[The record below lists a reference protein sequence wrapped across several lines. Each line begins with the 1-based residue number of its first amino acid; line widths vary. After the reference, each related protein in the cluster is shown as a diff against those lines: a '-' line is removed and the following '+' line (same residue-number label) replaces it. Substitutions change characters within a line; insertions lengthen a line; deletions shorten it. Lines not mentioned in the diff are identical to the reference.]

1 MAQEGENMLD
11 ISIRQLEVFVATA
24 EYCSFTKAAEDLH
37 LTQSTVSM
45 HIRTLEEV
53 LNTCLIERGAR
64 KKVILTEEGKRV
76 YTMAKD
82 ILSRMEALQERRS
95 EGAEEPLRIGTSTV
109 PAQYLLPKLL
119 SGCLKKHPHARY
131 ILRRGDSEHIL
142 GCLQKGEI
150 RIGLVGYKNSDRS
163 LIFQEIARD
172 HLVLIT
178 ENSEAYRALQ
188 AAGKTG
194 QDLLDRP
201 MIAREESSG
210 TQHAADAFLQR
221 LGVQA
226 PNIVAR
232 MDNPESIKMS
242 VAEGIG
248 VSIVSDLA
256 VSAELRAEKL
266 LAFPFEPQA
275 EARKLYIVWPRDAL
289 LTATELKFIQ
299 HVKAQTS
306 AILLSE

>member
-1 MAQEGENMLD
+1 MLD

-53 LNTCLIERGAR
+53 LGACLIERGAR

-76 YTMAKD
+76 YSMAKD
-82 ILSRMEALQERRS
+82 ILSRVDALQERRTD
-95 EGAEEPLRIGTSTV
+95 GGEELLRIGTSTV

-119 SGCLKKHPHARY
+119 SGFLKKHSRVKY

-142 GCLQKGEI
+142 ECIQKGEV
-150 RIGLVGYKNSDRS
+150 RIGLTGYRNDDRS

-178 ENSEAYRALQ
+178 ENSEAYRAMQ
-188 AAGKTG
+188 AAGNTG
-194 QDLLDRP
+194 KDLLDRP

-210 TQHAADAFLQR
+210 TQHAADAFLQK
-221 LGVQA
+221 LGVTE

-248 VSIVSDLA
+248 VSLISDLA
-256 VSAELRAEKL
+256 VSAEVKAGTL
-266 LAFPFEPQA
+266 LAFPFSPQA
-275 EARKLYIVWPRDAL
+275 EERKLYVVWPRDAL
-289 LTATELKFIQ
+289 LTSTELRFVQ
-299 HVKAQTS
+299 YVKAQTS

>member
-1 MAQEGENMLD
+1 MLD

-53 LNTCLIERGAR
+53 LDVCLIERGAR

-76 YTMAKD
+76 YSIAKD
-82 ILSRMEALQERRS
+82 ILSRVDALQEHRT
-95 EGAEEPLRIGTSTV
+95 EGGEELLRIGTSTV

-119 SGCLKKHPHARY
+119 SGFLKKHSRVKY

-142 GCLQKGEI
+142 DCVEKGEV
-150 RIGLVGYKNSDRS
+150 RIGLVGYKNGNRS

-178 ENSEAYRALQ
+178 ENSEAFRNLQ
-188 AAGKTG
+188 AECKTG
-194 QDLLDRP
+194 NDLLALP

-221 LGVQA
+221 LGVQT

-248 VSIVSDLA
+248 VSIISDLA
-256 VSAELRAEKL
+256 VSEEIRTGKL
-266 LAFPFEPQA
+266 LAFPFSPQT
-275 EARKLYIVWPRDAL
+275 EERKLYIVWPRDAL
-289 LTATELKFIQ
+289 LTSTELRFIQ
-299 HVKAQTS
+299 HVKSQTS

>member
-1 MAQEGENMLD
+1 MLD

-53 LNTCLIERGAR
+53 LGACLIERGAR

-76 YTMAKD
+76 YSMAKD
-82 ILSRMEALQERRS
+82 ILSRVDALQERRTD
-95 EGAEEPLRIGTSTV
+95 GGEELLRIGTSTV

-119 SGCLKKHPHARY
+119 SGFLKKHSRVKY

-142 GCLQKGEI
+142 ECIQKGEV
-150 RIGLVGYKNSDRS
+150 RIGLTGYRNGDRS

-178 ENSEAYRALQ
+178 ENSEAYRAMQ
-188 AAGKTG
+188 AAGNTG
-194 QDLLDRP
+194 KDLLGLP

-210 TQHAADAFLQR
+210 TQHAADAFLQK
-221 LGVQA
+221 LGVTE

-248 VSIVSDLA
+248 VSLISDLA
-256 VSAELRAEKL
+256 VSAEVKAGKL
-266 LAFPFEPQA
+266 LAFPFSPQA
-275 EARKLYIVWPRDAL
+275 EERKLYVVWPRDAL
-289 LTATELKFIQ
+289 LTSTELRFVQ
-299 HVKAQTS
+299 YVKAQTS

>member
-1 MAQEGENMLD
+1 MLD

-76 YTMAKD
+76 YSMAKD
-82 ILSRMEALQERRS
+82 ILSRVDALQERRTD
-95 EGAEEPLRIGTSTV
+95 GGEELLRIGTSTV

-119 SGCLKKHPHARY
+119 SGFLKKHSRVKY

-142 GCLQKGEI
+142 ECIQKGEV
-150 RIGLVGYKNSDRS
+150 RIGLTGYRNGDRS

-178 ENSEAYRALQ
+178 ENSEAYRAMQ
-188 AAGKTG
+188 AAGNTG
-194 QDLLDRP
+194 KDLLDRP

-210 TQHAADAFLQR
+210 TQHAADAFLQK
-221 LGVQA
+221 LGVTE

-248 VSIVSDLA
+248 VSLISDLA
-256 VSAELRAEKL
+256 VSAEVKAGKL
-266 LAFPFEPQA
+266 LAFPFSPQA
-275 EARKLYIVWPRDAL
+275 EERKLYVVWPRDAL
-289 LTATELKFIQ
+289 LTSTELRFVQ
-299 HVKAQTS
+299 YVKAQTS

>member
-1 MAQEGENMLD
+1 MLD

-53 LNTCLIERGAR
+53 LGACLIERGAR

-76 YTMAKD
+76 YSMAKD
-82 ILSRMEALQERRS
+82 ILSRVDALQERRTD
-95 EGAEEPLRIGTSTV
+95 GGEELLRIGTSTV

-119 SGCLKKHPHARY
+119 SGFLKKHSRVKY

-142 GCLQKGEI
+142 ECIQKGEV
-150 RIGLVGYKNSDRS
+150 RIGLTGYRNGDRS

-178 ENSEAYRALQ
+178 ENSEAYRAMQ
-188 AAGKTG
+188 AAGNTG
-194 QDLLDRP
+194 KDLLDRP

-210 TQHAADAFLQR
+210 TQHAADAFLQK
-221 LGVQA
+221 LGGQE
-226 PNIVAR
+226 PNIIAR

-248 VSIVSDLA
+248 VSLISDLA
-256 VSAELRAEKL
+256 VSAEVKAGKL
-266 LAFPFEPQA
+266 LAFPFSPQA
-275 EARKLYIVWPRDAL
+275 EERKLYVVWPRDAL
-289 LTATELKFIQ
+289 LTSTELRFVQ
-299 HVKAQTS
+299 YVKAQTS

>member
-1 MAQEGENMLD
+1 MAEEGEHMLD

-45 HIRTLEEV
+45 HIRTLEE
-53 LNTCLIERGAR
+53 LLGACLIERGAR

-76 YTMAKD
+76 YSTAKD
-82 ILSRMEALQERRS
+82 ILSRMEALQEGRT
-95 EGAEEPLRIGTSTV
+95 EGREEPLRIGTSTV

-119 SGCLKKHPHARY
+119 SGYMKKHPQTKY
-131 ILRRGDSEHIL
+131 ILRRGDSEQVL
-142 GCLQKGEI
+142 NCLKKGEV
-150 RIGLVGYKNSDRS
+150 RIGFTGYKNRDRS

-178 ENSEAYRALQ
+178 ENSEAFRALQ
-188 AAGKTG
+188 EEGKTG
-194 QDLLDRP
+194 QDLLHLP

-221 LGVQA
+221 LGVRDV
-226 PNIVAR
+226 NIVAR
-232 MDNPESIKMS
+232 MDNPESIKIS
-242 VAEGIG
+242 VGEGMG
-248 VSIVSDLA
+248 VSMISDLA
-256 VSAELRAEKL
+256 VSAEVRAGKL
-266 LAFPFEPQA
+266 LAFPFAPEA
-275 EARKLYIVWPRDAL
+275 EERKLYVVWPKDTL
-289 LTATELKFIQ
+289 LSAAELRFIQ
-299 HVKAQTS
+299 YVKAQTS

>member
-1 MAQEGENMLD
+1 MLD

-53 LNTCLIERGAR
+53 LGACLIERGAR

-76 YTMAKD
+76 YSMAKD
-82 ILSRMEALQERRS
+82 ILSRVDALQERRTD
-95 EGAEEPLRIGTSTV
+95 GGEELLRIGTSTV

-119 SGCLKKHPHARY
+119 SGFLKKHSRVKY

-142 GCLQKGEI
+142 ECIQKGEV
-150 RIGLVGYKNSDRS
+150 RIGLTGYRNGNRS

-178 ENSEAYRALQ
+178 ENSEAYRAMQ
-188 AAGKTG
+188 AAGNTG
-194 QDLLDRP
+194 KDLLDRP

-210 TQHAADAFLQR
+210 TQHAADAFLQK
-221 LGVQA
+221 LGVTE

-248 VSIVSDLA
+248 VSLISDLA
-256 VSAELRAEKL
+256 VSAEVKAGKL
-266 LAFPFEPQA
+266 LAFPFSPQA
-275 EARKLYIVWPRDAL
+275 EERKLYVVWPRDAL
-289 LTATELKFIQ
+289 LTSTELRFVQ
-299 HVKAQTS
+299 YVKAQTS

>member
-1 MAQEGENMLD
+1 MLD

-53 LNTCLIERGAR
+53 LGACLIERGAR

-76 YTMAKD
+76 YSMAKD
-82 ILSRMEALQERRS
+82 ILSRVDALQERRTD
-95 EGAEEPLRIGTSTV
+95 GGEELLRIGTSTV

-119 SGCLKKHPHARY
+119 SGFLKKHSRVKY

-142 GCLQKGEI
+142 ECIQKGEV
-150 RIGLVGYKNSDRS
+150 RIGLTGYRNDDRS

-178 ENSEAYRALQ
+178 ENSEAYRAMQ
-188 AAGKTG
+188 AAGNTG
-194 QDLLDRP
+194 KDLLDRP

-210 TQHAADAFLQR
+210 TQHAADAFLQK
-221 LGVQA
+221 LGLTE

-248 VSIVSDLA
+248 VSLISDLA
-256 VSAELRAEKL
+256 VSAEVKAGKL
-266 LAFPFEPQA
+266 LAFPFSPQA
-275 EARKLYIVWPRDAL
+275 EERKLYVVWPRDAL
-289 LTATELKFIQ
+289 LTSTELRFVQ
-299 HVKAQTS
+299 YVKAQTS

>member
-1 MAQEGENMLD
+1 MLD

-76 YTMAKD
+76 YSIAKD
-82 ILSRMEALQERRS
+82 VLGRMEALQDHRP
-95 EGAEEPLRIGTSTV
+95 EGEEEPLRIGTSTV

-119 SGCLKKHPHARY
+119 SGYLKKHPCVKY

-142 GCLQKGEI
+142 DCIRKGEV
-150 RIGLVGYKNSDRS
+150 RVGLTGYRNGDRS
-163 LIFQEIARD
+163 LIFQEFARD

-178 ENSEAYRALQ
+178 ENSEAFRAMQ
-188 AAGKTG
+188 AEGKTG
-194 QDLLDRP
+194 QDLLHLP

-221 LGVQA
+221 SGVRE

-232 MDNPESIKMS
+232 MDNPESVKMS

-256 VSAELRAEKL
+256 VSAELRAGKL
-266 LAFPFEPQA
+266 LVFPFEPQA

>member
-1 MAQEGENMLD
+1 MLD

-76 YTMAKD
+76 YSMAKD
-82 ILSRMEALQERRS
+82 ILFRVDALQERRTD
-95 EGAEEPLRIGTSTV
+95 GGEELLRIGTSTV

-119 SGCLKKHPHARY
+119 SGFLKKHSRVKY

-142 GCLQKGEI
+142 ECIQKGEV
-150 RIGLVGYKNSDRS
+150 RIGLTGYRNGDRS

-178 ENSEAYRALQ
+178 ENSEAYRAMQ
-188 AAGKTG
+188 AAGNTG
-194 QDLLDRP
+194 KDLLDRP

-210 TQHAADAFLQR
+210 TQHAADAFLQK
-221 LGVQA
+221 LGVTE

-248 VSIVSDLA
+248 VSLISDLA
-256 VSAELRAEKL
+256 VSAEVKAGKL
-266 LAFPFEPQA
+266 LAFPFSPQA
-275 EARKLYIVWPRDAL
+275 EERKLYVVWPRDAL
-289 LTATELKFIQ
+289 LTSTELRFVQ
-299 HVKAQTS
+299 YVKAQTS

>member
-1 MAQEGENMLD
+1 MLD

-53 LNTCLIERGAR
+53 LGACLIERGAR

-76 YTMAKD
+76 YSMAKD
-82 ILSRMEALQERRS
+82 ILSRVDALQERRTD
-95 EGAEEPLRIGTSTV
+95 GGEELLRIGTSTV

-119 SGCLKKHPHARY
+119 SGFLKKHSRVKY

-142 GCLQKGEI
+142 ECIQKGEV
-150 RIGLVGYKNSDRS
+150 RIGLTGYRNDDRS

-178 ENSEAYRALQ
+178 ENSEAYRAMQ
-188 AAGKTG
+188 AAGNTG
-194 QDLLDRP
+194 KDLLDRP

-210 TQHAADAFLQR
+210 TQHAADAFLQK
-221 LGVQA
+221 LGVTE

-248 VSIVSDLA
+248 VSLISDLA
-256 VSAELRAEKL
+256 VSAEVKAGKL
-266 LAFPFEPQA
+266 LAFPFSPQA
-275 EARKLYIVWPRDAL
+275 EERKLYVVWPRDAL
-289 LTATELKFIQ
+289 LTSTELRFVQ
-299 HVKAQTS
+299 YVKAQTS

>member
-1 MAQEGENMLD
+1 MLD
-11 ISIRQLEVFVATA
+11 ISIRQMEVFVATA

-53 LNTCLIERGAR
+53 LGACLIERGAR

-76 YTMAKD
+76 YSMAKD
-82 ILSRMEALQERRS
+82 ILSRVDALQERRTD
-95 EGAEEPLRIGTSTV
+95 GGEELLRIGTSTV

-119 SGCLKKHPHARY
+119 SGFLKKHSRVKY

-142 GCLQKGEI
+142 ECIQKGEV
-150 RIGLVGYKNSDRS
+150 RIGVTGYRNGDRS

-178 ENSEAYRALQ
+178 ENSEAYRAMQ
-188 AAGKTG
+188 AAGNTG
-194 QDLLDRP
+194 KDLLDRP

-210 TQHAADAFLQR
+210 TQHAADAFLQK
-221 LGVQA
+221 LGVTE

-248 VSIVSDLA
+248 VSLISDLA
-256 VSAELRAEKL
+256 VSAEVKAGKL
-266 LAFPFEPQA
+266 LAFPFSPQA
-275 EARKLYIVWPRDAL
+275 EERKLYVVWPRDAL
-289 LTATELKFIQ
+289 LTSTELRFVQ
-299 HVKAQTS
+299 YVKAQTS

>member
-1 MAQEGENMLD
+1 MLD

-53 LNTCLIERGAR
+53 LGACLIERGAR

-76 YTMAKD
+76 YSMAKD
-82 ILSRMEALQERRS
+82 ILSRVDALQERRTD
-95 EGAEEPLRIGTSTV
+95 GGEELLRIGTSTV

-119 SGCLKKHPHARY
+119 SGFLKKHSRVKY

-142 GCLQKGEI
+142 ECIQKGEV
-150 RIGLVGYKNSDRS
+150 RIGLTGYRNGDRS

-178 ENSEAYRALQ
+178 ENSEAYRAMQ
-188 AAGKTG
+188 AAGNTG
-194 QDLLDRP
+194 KDLLDRP

-210 TQHAADAFLQR
+210 TQHAADAFLQK
-221 LGVQA
+221 LGVQE
-226 PNIVAR
+226 PNIIAR

-248 VSIVSDLA
+248 VSLISDLA
-256 VSAELRAEKL
+256 VSAEVKAGKL
-266 LAFPFEPQA
+266 LAFPFSPQA
-275 EARKLYIVWPRDAL
+275 EERKLYVVWPRDAL
-289 LTATELKFIQ
+289 LTSTELRFVQ
-299 HVKAQTS
+299 YVKAQAS

>member
-1 MAQEGENMLD
+1 MLD

-53 LNTCLIERGAR
+53 LGACLIERGAR
-64 KKVILTEEGKRV
+64 KTVILTEEGKRV
-76 YTMAKD
+76 YSMAKD
-82 ILSRMEALQERRS
+82 ILSRVDALQERRTD
-95 EGAEEPLRIGTSTV
+95 GGEELLRIGTSTV

-119 SGCLKKHPHARY
+119 SGFLKKHSRVKY

-142 GCLQKGEI
+142 ECIQKGEV
-150 RIGLVGYKNSDRS
+150 RIGLTGYRNGDRS

-178 ENSEAYRALQ
+178 ENSEAYRAMQ
-188 AAGKTG
+188 AAGNTG
-194 QDLLDRP
+194 KDLLDRP

-210 TQHAADAFLQR
+210 TQHAADAFLQK
-221 LGVQA
+221 LGVTE

-248 VSIVSDLA
+248 VSLISDLA
-256 VSAELRAEKL
+256 VSAEVKAGKL
-266 LAFPFEPQA
+266 LAFPFSPQA
-275 EARKLYIVWPRDAL
+275 EERKLYVVWPRDAL
-289 LTATELKFIQ
+289 LTSTELRFVQ
-299 HVKAQTS
+299 YVKAQTS